1 MICRSLIKSGQQRLA
16 GGRGGQISYCV
27 VEIYDEDYL
36 LVDANPGMPTNEIR
50 RHLRDWLIALWHY
63 RLIRSN

>member
-1 MICRSLIKSGQQRLA
+1 LIKRGQQLLA

-36 LVDANPGMPTNEIR
+36 LVDANPSMPTNETR
-50 RHLRDWLIALWHY
+50 RHVRDWLTAYGID
-63 RLIRSN
+63 